1 MKLRLSIVLVLLFGL
16 LFTSRILAQDPPTS
30 PAEAAAD
37 LRARLV
43 EVQAK
48 EAERHARL
56 NQLDEALQPGNIE
69 RSLAG
74 IGSTRPEELREQ
86 RRREL
91 TIERDGVRKQLDLLA
106 TSRARL
112 ESAIQTA
119 DNLAYHQSAKGFAGY
134 QVNALRMYFVNPRRL
149 VIASVTFLG
158 LLAIGG
164 LVAFIRRL

>member
-1 MKLRLSIVLVLLFGL
+1 MKLRLSIVVVLLFGL
-16 LFTSRILAQDPPTS
+16 LFTSRILAQDQPPA

-43 EVQAK
+43 EVQSN
-48 EAERHARL
+48 EADRHTRL
-56 NQLDEALQPGNIE
+56 IQLDEALKPENIE
-69 RSLAG
+69 HSLAG

-119 DNLAYHQSAKGFAGY
+119 DNLAYQQSAKGFAGNH
-134 QVNALRMYFVNPRRL
+134 VNALRMYFVNPRRI
-149 VIASVTFLG
+149 VIASVTFLT
-158 LLAIGG
+158 LLAIGV
-164 LVAFIRRL
+164 LVAFIRRP